1 MGLWGHKDAP
11 STDSVDPDI
20 VERALAATIEVRTEY
35 GLGSGFV
42 VTEGGLAVTARHVV
56 EEPAGSA
63 RTVQVRLHGASG
75 TSHDTTAAVFQSHRV
90 LDFALVW
97 LLGPGPFPTLP
108 IGEPGRL
115 RHTDTVFALGSP
127 SGLAQTVSRGIVSN
141 PCACLRGVEYVQT
154 DAAIS
159 GGNSGGPLVNA
170 QGQVVGINL
179 LGLRTS
185 EGGDIDAAHFA
196 LPLDYIFA
204 DINEA
209 ARQGRE
215 RCLSTFY
222 CRSCGHA
229 EYELATWYCRA
240 CGLQTPPKVIA

>member
-1 MGLWGHKDAP
+1 LGFWGHKDAP
-11 STDSVDPDI
+11 STDTADPGTI
-20 VERALAATIEVRTEY
+20 ERALAATIEIRTDY

-42 VTEGGLAVTARHVV
+42 VTPNGLAVTARHVV
-56 EEPAGSA
+56 EGPGGSA
-63 RTVQVRLHGASG
+63 RTVQVRFHGAAGSF
-75 TSHDTTAAVFQSHRV
+75 HDTTAAVFQSHRV

-97 LLGPGPFPTLP
+97 LLGPGPYPTVP
-108 IGEPGRL
+108 IGEAAKL

-141 PCACLRGVEYVQT
+141 PCARLQGVEYLQT

-170 QGQVVGINL
+170 EGQVVAINL
-179 LGLRTS
+179 MGLRTS
-185 EGGDIDAAHFA
+185 EGGDVDAAHFA
-196 LPLDYIFA
+196 LPLDYIFG

-215 RCLSTFY
+215 KCLSLFY
-222 CRSCGHA
+222 CRSCGHV

-240 CGLQTPPKVIA
+240 CGLQTPPRVIA